1 MPQVEV
7 VCKETSIYDE
17 VRLNN
22 GMIILFQNS
31 QSSKPR
37 PYIVTSFR
45 NSKTTSNPRW
55 DDTAQYCS
63 LVDLENGNLV
73 CEEPI
78 SRKTTKPRITAH
90 LFKHDECKYADNGC
104 RKMHI
109 YKDVKLTIET
119 GAPL

>member
-7 VCKETSIYDE
+7 VSKEATIYEDI
-17 VRLNN
+17 RLNN
-22 GMIILFQNS
+22 GTIVLFQDR
-31 QSSKPR
+31 QDCKPKS
-37 PYIVTSFR
+37 YIVTSFR

-63 LVDLENGNLV
+63 LVDLTTGNLA

-78 SRKTTKPRITAH
+78 SRCTTRPRVIAH
-90 LFKHDECKYADNGC
+90 LTKVTASYGNTGKKVFL
-104 RKMHI
+104 